1 MRQFEKPVPVRTRWL
16 IGGVLAVFAFVALND
31 PQPAFPSVANSAVV
45 KSYIYSAKGRL
56 VGHIE
61 RTGPWG
67 WDVSDGCNSGIELV
81 ADNNRMIINEGFHY
95 YGFAKRRSARR
106 WDVYDDGSGYS
117 GSIRRVSRTRWDV
130 YRGGRRVG
138 WNVYK
143 GGRRVGHAKGS
154 GLNAVAAGFAYIHWF
169 GAGCFDL

>member
-1 MRQFEKPVPVRTRWL
+1 MFRRL
-16 IGGVLAVFAFVALND
+16 IGLFVAAAIAGGA
-31 PQPAFPSVANSAVV
+31 PAVVTQPAFSGNAGSAVV

-61 RTGPWG
+61 RSGPWS

-81 ADNNRMIINEGFHY
+81 ADNNRMIINEGFHH
-95 YGFAKRRSARR
+95 YGFAKRRGARR
-106 WDVYDDGSGYS
+106 WDVYTDAVGGPDYE
-117 GSIRRVSRTRWDV
+117 GSIRRVSRTRWNVYRGGWRVGWNV

-138 WNVYK
+138 
-143 GGRRVGHAKGS
+143 HTKGS
-154 GLNAVAAGFAYIHWF
+154 GLNAVAAGFAYVFWF

>member
-1 MRQFEKPVPVRTRWL
+1 MSWRL
-16 IGGVLAVFAFVALND
+16 IGAALTAVAFVALTAS
-31 PQPAFPSVANSAVV
+31 QPAFPGSAGASVA
-45 KSYIYSAKGRL
+45 KGYIYSAKGRL

-61 RTGPWG
+61 RTSYWD

-81 ADNNRMIINEGFHY
+81 ANNDRMIINEGFHY
-95 YGFAKRRSARR
+95 YGFAKRRSAAL
-106 WDVYDDGSGYS
+106 WDVYRDGYRRPEYE

-138 WNVYK
+138 WNLYK
-143 GGRRVGHAKGS
+143 GGRRVGHTRGR
-154 GLNAVAAGFAYIHWF
+154 GFNAVAAGFAYIFWF